1 MQIQTHKSMIDS
13 MKHRKTEESAMA
25 RDESRAAE
33 FETLFQEH
41 WARVYRLLQRLVGD
55 PSEAEDLAL
64 ETFLR
69 LYKQNPGQE
78 DGFNFGGWLY
88 RVATNLGLHSIRSW
102 KRREHYEMT
111 AGRFALENSG
121 DEAPAE
127 ILAQEEER
135 RQVRLVLARMN
146 QKQSQLLILRHSGLS
161 YKEIASTLRLAPAS
175 IGPLLVRAERE
186 FEKQYRALA
195 QEESWRNT

>member
-1 MQIQTHKSMIDS
+1 MINF
-13 MKHRKTEESAMA
+13 MKHLKTEGLEAA
-25 RDESRAAE
+25 RDESRSAE

-69 LYKQNPGQE
+69 LYNQGPKRK
-78 DGFNFGGWLY
+78 DGLNLGGWLY

-102 KRREHYEMT
+102 KRRENYELT
-111 AGRFALENSG
+111 AGKFALENS
-121 DEAPAE
+121 EEESPAE

-135 RQVRLVLARMN
+135 QQVRRVLSKMN

-161 YKEIASTLRLAPAS
+161 YKEIATTLNLAPAS

-195 QEESWRNT
+195 QEESWKNT

>member
-1 MQIQTHKSMIDS
+1 MIDY
-13 MKHRKTEESAMA
+13 MKHLKTEHVETPQ
-25 RDESRAAE
+25 DESRLSE

-41 WARVYRLLQRLVGD
+41 WTRVYRLLQRLVGD

-69 LYKQNPGQE
+69 LYKQHPRQE
-78 DGFNFGGWLY
+78 DGFNLGGWLY

-102 KRREHYEMT
+102 KRRERYELT
-111 AGRFALENSG
+111 AGRFALENASQ
-121 DEAPAE
+121 EAPAE
-127 ILAQEEER
+127 IQAQEEER
-135 RQVRLVLARMN
+135 QQVRLALARMN

-161 YKEIASTLRLAPAS
+161 YKEIASTLHLAPAS

-195 QEESWRNT
+195 QEESWKNT